1 MRVTDERAPEVP
13 VRFYRSATGREP
25 VLEWLRSLDRQD
37 RQAIG
42 LDLMRVQFGWP
53 IGMPLVRSLKDGL
66 WEVRSHLPSRNH
78 SSTDTLLSPEDV
90 GRAAR
95 IHQEDT
101 EDATR
106 GSRIGETEMEG
117 GYALRKRNKHVGAS
131 LDEFLKEEGIL
142 AETRAVALKDAIAW
156 QVQQTMQKEKITK
169 VEMARRMRTSRA
181 ALDRL
186 LAPGNASVTLQT
198 LTRAARAVGRDL
210 RIELV

>member
-1 MRVTDERAPEVP
+1 
-13 VRFYRSATGREP
+13 
-25 VLEWLRSLDRQD
+25 
-37 RQAIG
+37 
-42 LDLMRVQFGWP
+42 
-53 IGMPLVRSLKDGL
+53 
-66 WEVRSHLPSRNH
+66 
-78 SSTDTLLSPEDV
+78 
-90 GRAAR
+90 
-95 IHQEDT
+95 
-101 EDATR
+101 
-106 GSRIGETEMEG
+106 MEG
-117 GYALRKRNKHVGAS
+117 GYALRKRNKHVGSS
-131 LDEFLKEEGIL
+131 LDKFLKEEGIL